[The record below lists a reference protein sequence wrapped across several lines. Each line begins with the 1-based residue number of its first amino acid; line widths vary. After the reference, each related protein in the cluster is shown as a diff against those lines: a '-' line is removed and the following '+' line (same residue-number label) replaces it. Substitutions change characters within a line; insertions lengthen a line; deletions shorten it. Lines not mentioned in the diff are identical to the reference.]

1 MMRKFTVLFFFFMFL
16 LSGYLFSSPVEI
28 REIEITGN
36 KNIETKKI
44 LKALGI
50 KKGDEYSE
58 EKVSEG
64 LQNIYELGFFEDI
77 TIEVFEVEEGV
88 NVTYVV
94 TEKPLIKRIEFKG
107 NKEFSDSKLK
117 KEIESEEKEPFAN
130 RKMQE
135 DTEKIA
141 TLYKEKGY
149 ADIKVEPYTTED
161 EKNGMVTMTFFITE
175 GKQIKI
181 GKVNLIGVEAFNT
194 KKIKKKMETKKEK
207 FFKQGLL
214 DEDLRTIEAYYKD
227 RGFLKVHL
235 GTPMVVR
242 DEEEAKIFV
251 TLFVYEGFKYTVGDT
266 IPRQLCGYYGGSGK
280 RPGSETRR
288 DFQPGKV
295 GRGPV

>member
-1 MMRKFTVLFFFFMFL
+1 MFL
-16 LSGYLFSSPVEI
+16 LSGYLFSNPVEI

-36 KNIETKKI
+36 RNVQTKKI

-77 TIEVFEVEEGV
+77 TIEVTEVEEGV
-88 NVTYVV
+88 NVTYIV

-107 NKEFSDSKLK
+107 NKEFSDGKLER
-117 KEIESEEKEPFAN
+117 EIESEEKEPFDN

-149 ADIKVEPYTTED
+149 ANVKVEPYTTED
-161 EKNGMVTMTFFITE
+161 EKSGMVIMTFFITE
-175 GKQIKI
+175 GKQIRI

-194 KKIKKKMETKKEK
+194 KKIKKICRKKRVK
-207 FFKQGLL
+207 CN
-214 DEDLRTIEAYYKD
+214 Y
-227 RGFLKVHL
+227 LK
-235 GTPMVVR
+235 
-242 DEEEAKIFV
+242 K
-251 TLFVYEGFKYTVGDT
+251 
-266 IPRQLCGYYGGSGK
+266 RQMNLK
-280 RPGSETRR
+280 LN
-288 DFQPGKV
+288 
-295 GRGPV
+295 